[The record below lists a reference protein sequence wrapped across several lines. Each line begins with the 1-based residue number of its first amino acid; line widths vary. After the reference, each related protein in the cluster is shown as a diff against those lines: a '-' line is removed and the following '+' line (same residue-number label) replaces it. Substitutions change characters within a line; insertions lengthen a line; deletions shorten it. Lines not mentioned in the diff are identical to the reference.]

1 MLMIKIILVPMDGT
15 EASAEVLS
23 TALVVASRF
32 NSHIKAVHVREPA
45 SEPFMFSGMPESYRQ
60 EFADMNTRALDEV
73 SDKVRQQFDAFIEQ
87 GGVKKTR
94 KPSAVP
100 QVTASLHLFDGD
112 PETVLVSESR
122 LVDVIS
128 MSRPRKHRIG
138 GPGVGELHESLMLRS
153 GRPVMIVPPGSEW
166 QAHRVDHA
174 AIGWNDSV
182 EASRALSMTLPWLTQ
197 VKKVTVLVSK
207 KRETG
212 VGAVTEYLKWHGCK
226 ADHQVMTGK
235 GTNVGKK
242 MLASCAE
249 IGAEFLVVGGFSHT
263 RTRQRLFGGVTSHL
277 LSSTN
282 IITVMAH

>member
-1 MLMIKIILVPMDGT
+1 MIKIILVPLDGS

-23 TALVVASRF
+23 TALVVAHRF
-32 NSHIKAVHVREPA
+32 NSHIKAVYVREPA
-45 SEPFMFSGMPESYRQ
+45 QEPFMFSGMPESYRQ
-60 EFADMNTRALDEV
+60 EFAEISSRAVDEIT
-73 SDKVRQQFDAFIEQ
+73 DRVRGQFQTFVDQ

-94 KPSAVP
+94 KPSAAAE
-100 QVTASLHLFDGD
+100 VTASLHIYEGD
-112 PETVLVSESR
+112 PETVLVSEAR
-122 LVDVIS
+122 LVDVVS

-153 GRPVMIVPPGSEW
+153 GRPVLIVPPGPEW

-197 VKKVTVLVSK
+197 MKKVTVLVSK
-207 KRETG
+207 KREDS
-212 VGAVTEYLKWHGCK
+212 VGAVTDYLKWHGCK
-226 ADHQVMTGK
+226 ADYQVMTGK

-277 LSSTN
+277 LSSTD